1 MQGVKAGIM
10 RLSCDRIAIEAM
22 RTLPPGVV
30 TMALNNAL
38 WSVEEE
44 AVVARIPSVSLQ
56 QLQQHS
62 AECHSIIIRAVFYEP
77 NNRTQ

>member
-1 MQGVKAGIM
+1 MSRKDWVSPGFTV
-10 RLSCDRIAIEAM
+10 LPHVPLFSVFRIAVEAM

-44 AVVARIPSVSLQ
+44 AVLARIPSVSL
-56 QLQQHS
+56 
-62 AECHSIIIRAVFYEP
+62 VFIG
-77 NNRTQ
+77 NIHVC